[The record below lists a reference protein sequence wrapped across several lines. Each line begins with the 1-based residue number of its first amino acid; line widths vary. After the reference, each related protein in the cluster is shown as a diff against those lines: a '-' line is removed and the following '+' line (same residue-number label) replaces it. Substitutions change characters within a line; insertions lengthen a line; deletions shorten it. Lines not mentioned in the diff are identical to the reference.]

1 MENSKR
7 VMSATM
13 ENTGHAY
20 KEKRWGW
27 GVGID
32 RVETRRVG
40 EHVDYGETK
49 EQRKRKYA
57 RHL

>member
-1 MENSKR
+1 M
-7 VMSATM
+7 
-13 ENTGHAY
+13 
-20 KEKRWGW
+20 
-27 GVGID
+27 D
-32 RVETRRVG
+32 RVEIRRVG